1 MSEWEAL
8 YKTKMRFTSESVLGF
23 VFPGPSIHYKGKT
36 KKEKRKKKDMLSLG
50 FSLKRETTDLL
61 QPFLLLRG
69 WRPLRMGK
77 LVDRDSGQ
85 LDLLK
90 G

>member
-1 MSEWEAL
+1 MFSL
-8 YKTKMRFTSESVLGF
+8 GPVFTTRERL
-23 VFPGPSIHYKGKT
+23 KK
-36 KKEKRKKKDMLSLG
+36 KKEKKKRHVG

-69 WRPLRMGK
+69 WRPLRMWK
-77 LVDRDSGQ
+77 LVDRDAGQ